1 MISNVDMV
9 YTKVLVLNVIYNF
22 ILDMFLFEVS
32 LESLIGV

>member
-1 MISNVDMV
+1 MISDVDMV